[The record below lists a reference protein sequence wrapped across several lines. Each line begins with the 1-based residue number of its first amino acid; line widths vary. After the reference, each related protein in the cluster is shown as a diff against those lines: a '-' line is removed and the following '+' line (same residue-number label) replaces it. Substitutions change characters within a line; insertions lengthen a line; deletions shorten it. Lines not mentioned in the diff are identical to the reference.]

1 MQANNGNPASWF
13 YKNWGGRGG
22 GGGSMVHKN
31 IQHDKGLVSLYKH
44 RGDLLTSSIRNLQV
58 NVTAR
63 ILLSRNSG

>member
-1 MQANNGNPASWF
+1 MQ
-13 YKNWGGRGG
+13 
-22 GGGSMVHKN
+22 KN